1 MSTEKTPKKRDKELD
16 ELIKMANSLD
26 LEELLHEIKL
36 KESDTFPEL
45 EDLNE
50 DLSSDAYF
58 MEVEDIE
65 VELKPVTSLSLES
78 KEGLKTVLKFLKG
91 LSKSSE
97 GDEAI
102 KIIEN
107 IIKEEGVD

>member
-1 MSTEKTPKKRDKELD
+1 MSTEKNPKKRDKELE
-16 ELIKMANSLD
+16 ELIQMANSLD
-26 LEELLHEIKL
+26 LDELLHEIKL

-50 DLSSDAYF
+50 ELSSDAYF
-58 MEVEDIE
+58 IDVEDIE
-65 VELKPVTSLSLES
+65 VERKPVTSLSLES
-78 KEGLKTVLKFLKG
+78 KDGLKTVLKFLKG

-102 KIIEN
+102 KIIKN
-107 IIKEEGVD
+107 IIEEQGVD